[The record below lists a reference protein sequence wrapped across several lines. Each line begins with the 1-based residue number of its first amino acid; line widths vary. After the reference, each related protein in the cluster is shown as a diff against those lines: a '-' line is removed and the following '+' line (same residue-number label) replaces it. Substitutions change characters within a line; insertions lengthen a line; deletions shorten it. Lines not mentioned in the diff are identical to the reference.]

1 MKARRFSSMAAALL
15 ALAVSAL
22 SQDRPTLGILDAR
35 FVGHADDAVL
45 RDLFTA
51 AVRGKVVKLVADS
64 VDVIEGS
71 KLDRL
76 IQVNASSCS
85 NASCLAQFAKKAGL
99 DYLLETKLT
108 FHKGKWTASLKL
120 ASARSENLLDEEQGT
135 YASDDSVQTGLP
147 VLASQVVKPLTRN
160 GNASGPA
167 EPAVAEDVPLAPP
180 AAGATKVIVKFGS
193 VPPEASVTLDG
204 KILCQTPKEKAVL
217 QGEHWVEMGK
227 DGYRSKREKVT
238 VNRNGQ
244 ELSWNLVPIQ
254 TRISLDAVDDRT
266 SNDLIA
272 DVYVDGTKVGQ
283 TPYNGL
289 VAVSA
294 GRIEVAP
301 EGFDRQTVSVALEEG
316 KTAQATAHFRSVE
329 KPKVPSGM
337 VLIPAGCFQMGSTD
351 EDDDE
356 KPVHQVCLDAFS
368 MDKYDVTQGAYHA
381 ATGKNPSNFSNC
393 GDNCPVEQVNWNEAK
408 AYCESQGK
416 RLPTEAEWEY
426 AARAGTTTRYY
437 WGNDASE
444 AGRYAWY
451 AGNSGSTTHPVGQ
464 KEPNAWGL
472 YDMAGNVWQ
481 WTADWYAKDYYG
493 SSPERNPKGPGSG
506 SYRVDRGGSW
516 HLVPANLRS
525 AYRRSGTPDYRSSG
539 FGFRCVSP

>member
-1 MKARRFSSMAAALL
+1 
-15 ALAVSAL
+15 
-22 SQDRPTLGILDAR
+22 
-35 FVGHADDAVL
+35 
-45 RDLFTA
+45 
-51 AVRGKVVKLVADS
+51 
-64 VDVIEGS
+64 
-71 KLDRL
+71 
-76 IQVNASSCS
+76 
-85 NASCLAQFAKKAGL
+85 
-99 DYLLETKLT
+99 
-108 FHKGKWTASLKL
+108 
-120 ASARSENLLDEEQGT
+120 
-135 YASDDSVQTGLP
+135 
-147 VLASQVVKPLTRN
+147 
-160 GNASGPA
+160 
-167 EPAVAEDVPLAPP
+167 
-180 AAGATKVIVKFGS
+180 
-193 VPPEASVTLDG
+193 
-204 KILCQTPKEKAVL
+204 
-217 QGEHWVEMGK
+217 
-227 DGYRSKREKVT
+227 
-238 VNRNGQ
+238 
-244 ELSWNLVPIQ
+244 
-254 TRISLDAVDDRT
+254 
-266 SNDLIA
+266 
-272 DVYVDGTKVGQ
+272 
-283 TPYNGL
+283 
-289 VAVSA
+289 
-294 GRIEVAP
+294 VAP

>member
-217 QGEHWVEMGK
+217 QGEHWIEMGK

-244 ELSWNLVPIQ
+244 ELSWSLVPIQ
-254 TRISLDAVDDRT
+254 TRLSLDAVDDRT
-266 SNDLIA
+266 GNDLIA

-289 VAVSA
+289 VAVGA
-294 GRIEVAP
+294 QKIEVSP
-301 EGFDRQTVSVALEEG
+301 EGFERQTVSVSLEEG
-316 KTAQATAHFRSVE
+316 KTASATAHFKNQLRDSRDGQPYRTVTIGNQTWMAQNLNYATGNSWCYDNSSSNCAKYGRLYDWETAKAACPEGWHLPSDGEWQVLAKDDDQGDKSSGKPLKSRSWDGTDAYGFNVL
-329 KPKVPSGM
+329 PSGNRNND
-337 VLIPAGCFQMGSTD
+337 GSLHD
-351 EDDDE
+351 VGSYAYFWSSSE
-356 KPVHQVCLDAFS
+356 VGAQNAWRRRLHSGLDA
-368 MDKYDVTQGAYHA
+368 
-381 ATGKNPSNFSNC
+381 
-393 GDNCPVEQVNWNEAK
+393 
-408 AYCESQGK
+408 
-416 RLPTEAEWEY
+416 L
-426 AARAGTTTRYY
+426 
-437 WGNDASE
+437 
-444 AGRYAWY
+444 
-451 AGNSGSTTHPVGQ
+451 
-464 KEPNAWGL
+464 
-472 YDMAGNVWQ
+472 
-481 WTADWYAKDYYG
+481 
-493 SSPERNPKGPGSG
+493 
-506 SYRVDRGGSW
+506 DRGYDNK
-516 HLVPANLRS
+516 PN
-525 AYRRSGTPDYRSSG
+525 G
-539 FGFRCVSP
+539 FSVRCLKD